1 MLYDK
6 SKSRKLSEKLFAA
19 PTSEYRGAPFW
30 AWNDKLDKQQLI
42 YQIEQFKKM
51 GLGGFHMHVRC
62 GLETP
67 YLSPEFMDL
76 IKSCVIKAEKSG
88 MKAYLYDEDRWPSG
102 ADEGIGKA
110 RLPRQH
116 ILSIGVVQEL

>member
-51 GLGGFHMHVRC
+51 G
-62 GLETP
+62 
-67 YLSPEFMDL
+67 
-76 IKSCVIKAEKSG
+76 
-88 MKAYLYDEDRWPSG
+88 W
-102 ADEGIGKA
+102 ADFICMSAAVWK
-110 RLPRQH
+110 RR
-116 ILSIGVVQEL
+116 I